1 LINAQWEDFMSRVG
15 DLGNMVAMVDQSGSM
30 IWEGGNPYY
39 AAFGMGIAIATKSAL
54 GKRVM
59 TFSDEPCWVS
69 LEGCETFCQ
78 YVQKLQTYD
87 HLAGGGTNFFKAL
100 SLVLDACIAGGLSDE
115 VVSGMTLAIFSDM
128 QIDETTN
135 TVYDESSSPYGWG
148 TGDIVIDSKLK
159 LEAFSNKMASM
170 QERIALMYKA
180 AGYRSVPHMLF
191 WNLRSTNGFPS
202 LSTANNTSMFSGFS
216 PVLLNSFC
224 EKGVDALDGLTP
236 WIGLLGMVNNP
247 RFDILGNKLME
258 TV

>member
-1 LINAQWEDFMSRVG
+1 MSRVG
-15 DLGNMVAMVDQSGSM
+15 DLGNMVAMVDQSASM
-30 IWEGGNPYY
+30 TWDGGNPYY

-69 LEGCETFCQ
+69 LDGCETFCQ
-78 YVQKLQTYD
+78 YAQKLQTYD

-100 SLVLDACIAGGLSDE
+100 SLLLDSCIAGGLSDE

-135 TVYDESSSPYGWG
+135 TVSNKNDETPPPYGWDS
-148 TGDIVIDSKLK
+148 GDIVIDTEWK
-159 LEAFSNKMASM
+159 LEPFSNRMASM
-170 QERIALMYKA
+170 QERIVLMYKA
-180 AGYRSVPHMLF
+180 AGYSRVPHILF

-224 EKGVDALDGLTP
+224 ENGVDSLNGLTP
-236 WIGLLGMVNNP
+236 WIGLLEMVNNP

-258 TV
+258 TI